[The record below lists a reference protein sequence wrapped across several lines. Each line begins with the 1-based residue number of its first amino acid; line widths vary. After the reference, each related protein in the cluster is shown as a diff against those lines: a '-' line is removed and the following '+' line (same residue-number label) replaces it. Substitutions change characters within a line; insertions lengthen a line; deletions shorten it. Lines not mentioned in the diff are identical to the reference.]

1 MTLGKFLVRT
11 IAVFV
16 ATFLLGFLGHGTLLH
31 HDYLSLGAMMR
42 TEADGQ
48 AHFPWMLLGFFIY
61 SAAIVWMY
69 SQGNSGKPWLGQGFR
84 FGAGVWAIASVPMYL
99 INYAV
104 APWPGKIIVKQVAWD
119 FVAVALLGI
128 LIAALSKNDAVAQP
142 RAASA

>member
-1 MTLGKFLVRT
+1 MTFGKFLLRT

-31 HDYLSLGAMMR
+31 RDYLSLGAMMR
-42 TEADGQ
+42 TEAEGQ

-84 FGAGVWAIASVPMYL
+84 FGVGVWAIASVPMYL

-104 APWPGKIIVKQVAWD
+104 APWPGMIIVKQVAWD
-119 FVAVALLGI
+119 FIAVVLLG
-128 LIAALSKNDAVAQP
+128 LVIAALSKNDAAQP
-142 RAASA
+142 RGA